1 MKTTLS
7 TTLASVC
14 KNSWALFGI
23 YLLALLT
30 LAVNSAFAAESGEKY
45 GEVCSNVIGLMQGDF
60 GAMLTAAAGV
70 GAIVAS
76 AMGGFK
82 MAWALIVVSVGS
94 FILEG
99 YVGLFF
105 DGCGGGGGGA

>member
-1 MKTTLS
+1 MKTTLH

-14 KNSWALFGI
+14 KSNWALFGV
-23 YLLALLT
+23 YFLALMI
-30 LAVNSAFAAESGEKY
+30 LAVNPAFAAESGEKY
-45 GEVCSNVIGLMQGDF
+45 KEVCSGVIGLMQGDF

-70 GAIVAS
+70 GAIIAS
-76 AMGGFK
+76 ALGGFK

-99 YVGLFF
+99 YVELFF
-105 DGCGGGGGGA
+105 DGCGGGGGA